1 MQAYVPLVR
10 SRARYVAAN
19 ATDDRDPTQPAFIRR
34 RTTRVH
40 LWADASRRRLTKRGL
55 DQGRVLLVELG
66 PLDCREEL
74 GHDLPP

>member
-10 SRARYVAAN
+10 SRARYVAAH

-40 LWADASRRRLTKRGL
+40 PRGSARRTRFTERTLYQRGVLTLK
-55 DQGRVLLVELG
+55 LG
-66 PLDCREEL
+66 PLNCGEES
-74 GHDLPP
+74 